1 MMGRLNLFL
10 AAVTVGSAFVTDGVN
25 AQLTA
30 LGSSD
35 LGTPAIAGSHT
46 GSGSD
51 WAVTAAGTDI
61 WGGSDQGHFLY
72 FPRDANTTD
81 VMLTCRVE
89 SFPYIYGWQKGGI
102 MIRDTLAANSKHQ
115 FIAAIGAGYAHQ
127 YRANTGGGSNYPAGD
142 TSSTYSKTPWLRMV
156 KIGNTITS
164 YVKQDGEYDWLKVN
178 SIESVF
184 SSDFYLGLAVTS
196 HVFDQP
202 NTLTVSNLEIITGT
216 PGDAIPT
223 ELYTQDDFNGLLEI
237 GDDGAKVKIQ
247 QVKEGVFSTW
257 GAGNGIG
264 GVSDSF
270 LFNQAAH
277 TGDVVATMYLD
288 KLERNNANTSGGLMI
303 RAGLEA
309 NAPHVSLLVQSNS
322 GVTMFSRTTTDGDT
336 AILNDGV
343 WEERVELKLVKIG
356 TTVTCSY
363 RPRGGDA
370 PWYEIGSATVEA
382 FADEAAGFY
391 VGQAHAS
398 AKHAQTVSITAEL
411 FDVQPYVA

>member
-1 MMGRLNLFL
+1 
-10 AAVTVGSAFVTDGVN
+10 
-25 AQLTA
+25 
-30 LGSSD
+30 
-35 LGTPAIAGSHT
+35 
-46 GSGSD
+46 
-51 WAVTAAGTDI
+51 
-61 WGGSDQGHFLY
+61 
-72 FPRDANTTD
+72 
-81 VMLTCRVE
+81 
-89 SFPYIYGWQKGGI
+89 

-202 NTLTVSNLEIITGT
+202 NTLTVSNLEIITST

-223 ELYTQDDFNGLLEI
+223 ELYTQDNFNGLLEI

-264 GVSDSF
+264 
-270 LFNQAAH
+270 
-277 TGDVVATMYLD
+277 
-288 KLERNNANTSGGLMI
+288 
-303 RAGLEA
+303 
-309 NAPHVSLLVQSNS
+309 VSLYCF
-322 GVTMFSRTTTDGDT
+322 MFW
-336 AILNDGV
+336 N
-343 WEERVELKLVKIG
+343 
-356 TTVTCSY
+356 
-363 RPRGGDA
+363 
-370 PWYEIGSATVEA
+370 
-382 FADEAAGFY
+382 
-391 VGQAHAS
+391 
-398 AKHAQTVSITAEL
+398 
-411 FDVQPYVA
+411 